1 MEYLDIYDGNGAPLG
16 IKKTKKEAHAEGLWH
31 KAVHIWIINS
41 KGEVLLQKRS
51 PLVDNHPDKW
61 DVSAAGHISAGED
74 ERTSAL
80 REVGE
85 EIGLD
90 LSSADLIHIGTVTQ
104 QSSRPGYINNEIN
117 PVYVVKMDLDT
128 NEMQRQEEEVSEVRF
143 VPYKEFD
150 RMVQQKDQ
158 SLVHHPEEFEILF
171 KYLREKS

>member
-117 PVYVVKMDLDT
+117 P
-128 NEMQRQEEEVSEVRF
+128 
-143 VPYKEFD
+143 
-150 RMVQQKDQ
+150 
-158 SLVHHPEEFEILF
+158 
-171 KYLREKS
+171 